1 MHMDEDRA
9 WIAFASRDRDADGRF
24 VVAMRSTGIYCRP
37 SCPARR
43 PARDKV
49 AFYKDAADAKA
60 AGYRSCRRCHPDA
73 VARDATAVAQAAAM
87 LARDGAM
94 PLDQLAQAVGY
105 APHHFHRLFKRATG
119 VTPAAYARALRS
131 GRAIAALAA
140 ENSVTEAIYA
150 AGHDAPSRFYAADA
164 PRLGMSPSAWRHGGR
179 GETIRWTMVATGM
192 GPLLFATTARGP
204 CRIALGEDG
213 AALAARF
220 PAATIR
226 PGDAVLHDLAE
237 RLVTLAECPAR
248 SDLPP
253 DIRATAFQ
261 EAIWQALRTVPP
273 GAPCSHAERAASAG
287 GAD

>member
-1 MHMDEDRA
+1 MDEDRA

-24 VVAMRSTGIYCRP
+24 VVAVRSTGIYCRP

-60 AGYRSCRRCHPDA
+60 AGYRSCRRCHPDT
-73 VARDATAVAQAAAM
+73 VARDATAVARAAAM
-87 LARDGAM
+87 LARDGAV
-94 PLDQLAQAVGY
+94 PLDRLAQAVGY

-150 AGHDAPSRFYAADA
+150 AGHDTPSRFYAADA

-179 GETIRWTMVATGM
+179 GRRSAGRWSRPAWGRCS
-192 GPLLFATTARGP
+192 LLRPPGGRAGLHWARMAP
-204 CRIALGEDG
+204 HSP
-213 AALAARF
+213 
-220 PAATIR
+220 PASR
-226 PGDAVLHDLAE
+226 
-237 RLVTLAECPAR
+237 RRR
-248 SDLPP
+248 SG
-253 DIRATAFQ
+253 RATPSCMT
-261 EAIWQALRTVPP
+261 WPS
-273 GAPCSHAERAASAG
+273 GS
-287 GAD
+287 